1 MNYESRAIALL
12 NHKYGEGAVIA
23 KVFTEEYGLKSF
35 SVKRNKS
42 KKSKNKILLLDK
54 MNLLTI
60 NAKNN
65 SKKEIQYLSEINLAY
80 AYQNTSLKNK
90 LIRLFIA
97 EVLSKAL
104 IDSERNINLFQF
116 IWNTNTQIDNL
127 ENVNNNFCI
136 IFLIQLSE
144 FLGISP
150 STENIDLPYFNLNSG
165 NFTNIKNKNEEI
177 IKGEVVNYFKRL
189 IIKENVI
196 IPYQSR
202 RELIKI
208 LFRYYSIHHINL
220 SNIKSYEV
228 IESLS

>member
-104 IDSERNINLFQF
+104 IDSERNINLFQY

-177 IKGEVVNYFKRL
+177 IKGEVINYFKRL

-202 RELIKI
+202 QELIKI

>member
-177 IKGEVVNYFKRL
+177 IKGEIINYFKRL

-202 RELIKI
+202 QELIKI

>member
-177 IKGEVVNYFKRL
+177 IKDEVVNYFKRL

-202 RELIKI
+202 QELIKI

>member
-23 KVFTEEYGLKSF
+23 KIFTEEYGLKSF

-54 MNLLTI
+54 INLLTI

-104 IDSERNINLFQF
+104 IDSEKNINLFQF

-177 IKGEVVNYFKRL
+177 IKGEVINYFKRL

-202 RELIKI
+202 QELIKI

>member
-65 SKKEIQYLSEINLAY
+65 SKKEIQYLNEINLAY

-127 ENVNNNFCI
+127 ENVNNNFCS

-202 RELIKI
+202 QELIKI

>member
-1 MNYESRAIALL
+1 MNYESRASALL

-104 IDSERNINLFQF
+104 IDSEKNINLFQF

-202 RELIKI
+202 QELIKI

>member
-23 KVFTEEYGLKSF
+23 KVFTEDYGLKSF

-65 SKKEIQYLSEINLAY
+65 SKKEIQYLNEINLAY
-80 AYQNTSLKNK
+80 AYQNASLKNK

-177 IKGEVVNYFKRL
+177 IKGEIINYFKRL

-196 IPYQSR
+196 IPYKSR
-202 RELIKI
+202 QELIRI

>member
-165 NFTNIKNKNEEI
+165 NFTDIKNKNEEI
-177 IKGEVVNYFKRL
+177 IKGEIINYFKRL

-202 RELIKI
+202 QELIKI

>member
-23 KVFTEEYGLKSF
+23 KIFTEEYGLKSF

-104 IDSERNINLFQF
+104 IDSEKNINLFQF

-136 IFLIQLSE
+136 IFLIQLSN

-177 IKGEVVNYFKRL
+177 IKGEVINYFKRL

-202 RELIKI
+202 QELIKI

>member
-23 KVFTEEYGLKSF
+23 KVFTEEFGLKSF

-127 ENVNNNFCI
+127 ESVNNNFCI

-177 IKGEVVNYFKRL
+177 IKGEIINYFKRL

-202 RELIKI
+202 QKLIKI

>member
-23 KVFTEEYGLKSF
+23 KIFTEEYGLKSF

-90 LIRLFIA
+90 LIRIFIA

-104 IDSERNINLFQF
+104 IDSEKNINLFQF

-136 IFLIQLSE
+136 IFLIQLSK

-177 IKGEVVNYFKRL
+177 IKGEVINYFKRL

-202 RELIKI
+202 QELIKI
-208 LFRYYSIHHINL
+208 LFRYYSIHHVNL

>member
-23 KVFTEEYGLKSF
+23 KIFTEEFGLKSF

-104 IDSERNINLFQF
+104 IDSEKNINLFQF

-177 IKGEVVNYFKRL
+177 IKGEVINYFKRL

-202 RELIKI
+202 QELIKI

>member
-60 NAKNN
+60 NAKNK
-65 SKKEIQYLSEINLAY
+65 SKKEIQYLNEINLAY

-177 IKGEVVNYFKRL
+177 IKGEIINYFKRL

-202 RELIKI
+202 QELIKI

-228 IESLS
+228 VESLS

>member
-23 KVFTEEYGLKSF
+23 KIFTEEYGLKSF

-104 IDSERNINLFQF
+104 IDSEKNINLFQF

-165 NFTNIKNKNEEI
+165 NFTDIKNKNEEI
-177 IKGEVVNYFKRL
+177 IKGEIINYFKRL

-202 RELIKI
+202 QELIKI

>member
-23 KVFTEEYGLKSF
+23 KVFTEKYGLKSF
-35 SVKRNKS
+35 SIKRNKS

-54 MNLLTI
+54 MSLLTI

-90 LIRLFIA
+90 LIRLFIS

-104 IDSERNINLFQF
+104 IDSEKNITLFQF
-116 IWNTNTQIDNL
+116 IWNTNTQIDKL
-127 ENVNNNFCI
+127 ENLDNNFCI

-150 STENIDLPYFNLNSG
+150 SIENNELPYFNLNTA
-165 NFTNIKNKNEEI
+165 NFTNIKNKSEEI
-177 IKGEVVNYFKRL
+177 IEGEMLDYFKRL
-189 IIKENVI
+189 IIKEKVSI
-196 IPYQSR
+196 AYHKRQ
-202 RELIKI
+202 ELIKI

-220 SNIKSYEV
+220 LNIKSYDV
-228 IESLS
+228 IESLA

>member
-65 SKKEIQYLSEINLAY
+65 SKKEIQYLREINLAY

-116 IWNTNTQIDNL
+116 IWDTNTQIDNL
-127 ENVNNNFCI
+127 ENVI
-136 IFLIQLSE
+136 
-144 FLGISP
+144 
-150 STENIDLPYFNLNSG
+150 Y
-165 NFTNIKNKNEEI
+165 
-177 IKGEVVNYFKRL
+177 
-189 IIKENVI
+189 
-196 IPYQSR
+196 
-202 RELIKI
+202 
-208 LFRYYSIHHINL
+208 
-220 SNIKSYEV
+220 
-228 IESLS
+228 

>member
-23 KVFTEEYGLKSF
+23 KVFTEKYGLKSF

-60 NAKNN
+60 NAKNK
-65 SKKEIQYLSEINLAY
+65 SKKEIQYLNEINLAY

-177 IKGEVVNYFKRL
+177 IKGEIINYFKRL

-202 RELIKI
+202 QELIKI

>member
-23 KVFTEEYGLKSF
+23 KVFTEDYGLKSF

-80 AYQNTSLKNK
+80 AYQNASLKNK

-116 IWNTNTQIDNL
+116 VWNTNTQIDNL

-177 IKGEVVNYFKRL
+177 IKGEIINYFKRL

-196 IPYQSR
+196 IPYKSR
-202 RELIKI
+202 QELIRI

>member
-23 KVFTEEYGLKSF
+23 KVFTEYGLKSF

-116 IWNTNTQIDNL
+116 IWNTNTQIDKL
-127 ENVNNNFCI
+127 ENVDNNFCI

-177 IKGEVVNYFKRL
+177 IKGEIINYFKRL

-202 RELIKI
+202 QELIKI

>member
-165 NFTNIKNKNEEI
+165 NFTKIKNKNEEI
-177 IKGEVVNYFKRL
+177 IKGEVINYFKRL

-202 RELIKI
+202 QELIKI

>member
-23 KVFTEEYGLKSF
+23 KIFTEECGLKSF

-104 IDSERNINLFQF
+104 IDSEKNINLFQF

-150 STENIDLPYFNLNSG
+150 STENINLPYFNLNSG

-177 IKGEVVNYFKRL
+177 IKGEEINYFKRL

-202 RELIKI
+202 QELIKI

>member
-104 IDSERNINLFQF
+104 IDSEKNINLFQF

-165 NFTNIKNKNEEI
+165 NFTDIKNKNEEI
-177 IKGEVVNYFKRL
+177 IKGEIINYFKRL

-202 RELIKI
+202 QELIKI

>member
-1 MNYESRAIALL
+1 MDYESRAIALL

-177 IKGEVVNYFKRL
+177 IKGEIINYFKRL

-202 RELIKI
+202 QELIKI

>member
-177 IKGEVVNYFKRL
+177 IKGEVINYFKRL

-202 RELIKI
+202 QELIKI

>member
-23 KVFTEEYGLKSF
+23 KIFTEEYGLKSF

-177 IKGEVVNYFKRL
+177 IKGEVINYFKRL

-202 RELIKI
+202 QELIKI

>member
-150 STENIDLPYFNLNSG
+150 STENIDLPYFNLSSG

-177 IKGEVVNYFKRL
+177 IKGEVINYFKRL

-202 RELIKI
+202 QELIKI
-208 LFRYYSIHHINL
+208 LFRYYSTHHINL

>member
-80 AYQNTSLKNK
+80 AYQNVSLKNK

-97 EVLSKAL
+97 EILSKAL
-104 IDSERNINLFQF
+104 MDSERNINLFQF

-136 IFLIQLSE
+136 IFLIRLSE

-177 IKGEVVNYFKRL
+177 IKGEVINYFKRL

-202 RELIKI
+202 QVLIKI

>member
-150 STENIDLPYFNLNSG
+150 STENINLPYFNLNSG
-165 NFTNIKNKNEEI
+165 NFTNTKNKNEEI
-177 IKGEVVNYFKRL
+177 IKGEIINYFKRL

-202 RELIKI
+202 QELIKI

>member
-23 KVFTEEYGLKSF
+23 KIFTEEYGLKSF

-104 IDSERNINLFQF
+104 IDSEKNINLFQF

-177 IKGEVVNYFKRL
+177 IKGEIINYFKRL

-202 RELIKI
+202 QELIKI

>member
-60 NAKNN
+60 NAKNK
-65 SKKEIQYLSEINLAY
+65 SKKEIQYLNEINLAY

-116 IWNTNTQIDNL
+116 IWNTNTKIDNL

-202 RELIKI
+202 QELIKI

>member
-116 IWNTNTQIDNL
+116 IWDTNTQIDNL

-177 IKGEVVNYFKRL
+177 IKGEVINYFKRL

-196 IPYQSR
+196 IPYHR
-202 RELIKI
+202 RQELIKI

>member
-23 KVFTEEYGLKSF
+23 KIFTEEYGLKSF

-104 IDSERNINLFQF
+104 IDSEKNINLFQF

-177 IKGEVVNYFKRL
+177 IKGEIINYFKRL

-202 RELIKI
+202 QELIKM

>member
-23 KVFTEEYGLKSF
+23 KIFTEEYGLKSF

-202 RELIKI
+202 QELIKI

>member
-97 EVLSKAL
+97 EVLSKSL
-104 IDSERNINLFQF
+104 IDSEKNINLFQF

-177 IKGEVVNYFKRL
+177 IKGEIINYFKRL

-202 RELIKI
+202 QELIKI

>member
-23 KVFTEEYGLKSF
+23 KIFTEEYGLKSF

-104 IDSERNINLFQF
+104 IDSEKNINLFQF

-165 NFTNIKNKNEEI
+165 NFTKIKNKNEEI
-177 IKGEVVNYFKRL
+177 IKGEVINYFKRL

-202 RELIKI
+202 QELIKI

>member
-116 IWNTNTQIDNL
+116 IWDTNTQIDNL

-177 IKGEVVNYFKRL
+177 IKGEIINYFKRL
-189 IIKENVI
+189 IIKENII

-202 RELIKI
+202 QELIKI

-220 SNIKSYEV
+220 SNINSYEV

>member
-23 KVFTEEYGLKSF
+23 KVFTEKYGLKSF

-60 NAKNN
+60 NAKNK
-65 SKKEIQYLSEINLAY
+65 SKKEIQYLNEINLAY

-177 IKGEVVNYFKRL
+177 IKGEIINYFKRL
-189 IIKENVI
+189 IIKENII

-202 RELIKI
+202 QELIKI